1 MSEISSDNLHHF
13 THSFEVLQSI
23 LLNGFYPHITEE
35 DISFILEY
43 IPNAK
48 AGFPIVCFCDLPS
61 NLLKIHKKRYGNYG
75 LSLSKEWGIKNGINP
90 VMYVSDKNA
99 QVMNYYR
106 NIQQFILNKNF
117 TDFIDAHKDAYGKQA
132 EEIMSEY
139 FYNVLCMSAFLRRY
153 EDENTRFYDE
163 REWRYLFIDGK
174 TSFIQQIYFT
184 IQFGK
189 LKIVKNLYILG
200 VQEVQICLSLYYRKN
215 YRLFQ
220 NHVLLNF
227 LNSWSFLNIRILSRL
242 MDWILP

>member
-1 MSEISSDNLHHF
+1 MTKIIESYNKILKSKGYVQITSDELHLSSQIEYKLRNYNR
-13 THSFEVLQSI
+13 HSNKMKSVKL
-23 LLNGFYPHITEE
+23 
-35 DISFILEY
+35 
-43 IPNAK
+43 
-48 AGFPIVCFCDLPS
+48 DLPS

-184 IQFGK
+184 DQKNFDLQKRNLELQKNPLLFDVADIRNIFVTTKDEKDDLLQKLLATKKFSGKEKQFEE
-189 LKIVKNLYILG
+189 LIVIGDGAK
-200 VQEVQICLSLYYRKN
+200 
-215 YRLFQ
+215 
-220 NHVLLNF
+220 
-227 LNSWSFLNIRILSRL
+227 
-242 MDWILP
+242 